1 MKRVSAVL
9 TIVAAVAAAEAGEK
23 RNTKEGS
30 VIVERMAARFNV
42 PWSIAWLPGCDFLV
56 TQRSGEIVH
65 VDSQGRRHK
74 LDGVP
79 KVRASGQG
87 GMLDVAVARDFE
99 QTRQIFFSY
108 SKPQGQGSGTA
119 LASATVSPEADRL
132 TDVVVLFEMAP
143 GSSGGRHYGSR
154 IVEAEDGTIFLTIG
168 ERGDRPSS
176 QDLSNHNGTVVRI
189 RRDGSIPDSNP
200 FAASGSGRPEIWSYG
215 HRNPQG
221 AALDAEGRLWVN
233 EHGARGGDEI
243 NLVERGRNF
252 GWPVISY
259 GVHYSGRKIGEG
271 VSKEGME
278 QPKFHWDPSIAPSGL
293 AIYSGRLWPQWEGQ
307 MFSGSLK
314 LDFISRVDPASGFR
328 EAERLKFPET
338 RRVRDVREAPDGTIW
353 FISEDRGS
361 VYRMMPEGFEP
372 ECSSRSR

>member
-1 MKRVSAVL
+1 MKRVSTVL

-23 RNTKEGS
+23 RNIEEGS
-30 VIVERMAARFNV
+30 VIVERMAARLNV
-42 PWSIAWLPGCDFLV
+42 PWSIAWLPGCSFLV

-65 VDSQGRRHK
+65 VDAGGSRHK
-74 LDGVP
+74 LKGVP
-79 KVRASGQG
+79 EVRASGQG

-99 QTRQIFFSY
+99 QTRQIFISY

-119 LASATVSPEADRL
+119 LALATISPEADRL
-132 TDVVVLFEMAP
+132 TDMAVLFEMAP
-143 GSSGGRHYGSR
+143 GSSGRRHYGSR
-154 IVEAEDGTIFLTIG
+154 IVEAEDGTVFLTIG
-168 ERGDRPSS
+168 ERGDRPSA

-200 FAASGSGRPEIWSYG
+200 FAASGSAQPEIWSYG

-243 NLVERGRNF
+243 NLVERGRNY

-278 QPKFHWDPSIAPSGL
+278 QPKFYWDPSIAPSGL

-314 LDFISRVDPASGFR
+314 LDFISRVDPKSGFR

-361 VYRMMPEGFEP
+361 VYRMMPDGFEP